1 MKKINTILFTLFLV
15 TSYAQV
21 TITYDTQTEDLSGQT
36 YTMVA
41 PNHQAFDVPF
51 HINNETGLTKQW
63 RVTRYQLNVPT
74 GWSDYL
80 CWGHGTDPFGG
91 TCFSSA
97 QMNANP
103 WTSSASQSLQ
113 FDVNDGEFAKL
124 KATIDADDWTSG
136 TAHYRYYIVE
146 GNTNIDSV
154 DLVIQF
160 TASVAPIKEPISV
173 SIVPNPATDF
183 IQISMN
189 GIESAS
195 FKMVDA
201 LGSTIIKETINS
213 NKKINT
219 SDYKSG
225 LYFIVFDIPG
235 QKPIT
240 RKVIIKH

>member
-1 MKKINTILFTLFLV
+1 M
-15 TSYAQV
+15 
-21 TITYDTQTEDLSGQT
+21 
-36 YTMVA
+36 
-41 PNHQAFDVPF
+41 
-51 HINNETGLTKQW
+51 
-63 RVTRYQLNVPT
+63 
-74 GWSDYL
+74 
-80 CWGHGTDPFGG
+80 
-91 TCFSSA
+91 
-97 QMNANP
+97 
-103 WTSSASQSLQ
+103 
-113 FDVNDGEFAKL
+113 
-124 KATIDADDWTSG
+124 
-136 TAHYRYYIVE
+136 
-146 GNTNIDSV
+146 
-154 DLVIQF
+154 IQF
-160 TASVAPIKEPISV
+160 TANVATKEPISV

-201 LGSTIIKETINS
+201 LGSTVTKETINS

>member
-1 MKKINTILFTLFLV
+1 MKKIYTILFTLFLV
-15 TSYAQV
+15 TSYGQI
-21 TITYDTQTEDLSGQT
+21 TINYDNQTEDISGQT
-36 YTMVA
+36 YNMVA

-51 HINNETGLTKQW
+51 HINNETGSTKQW
-63 RVTRYQLNVPT
+63 RVTRYKISVPE
-74 GWSDYL
+74 GWTDYL

-91 TCFSSA
+91 TCFSST

-103 WTSSASQSLQ
+103 WTTPASQAVQ
-113 FDVNDGEFAKL
+113 FDVNDGEYAKL
-124 KATIDADDWTSG
+124 KATIDADDWVSG
-136 TAHYRYYIVE
+136 SAHYRYYINE
-146 GNTNIDSV
+146 GSTVVDSV
-154 DLVIQF
+154 DLLVQF
-160 TASVAPIKEPISV
+160 TANVAQKDPISV

-201 LGSTIIKETINS
+201 LGSTMIKETIYS

-219 SDYKSG
+219 TDFKSG